1 MKLLRS
7 LMMVAIVLAACAA
20 SSFAQKKE
28 KAQQPVCPLKQA
40 PAFQGFQL
48 GMTLADVKDMLAD
61 TSMYEAKITSYKL
74 GAQAVRL
81 SGAELKDEFAEGVD
95 DVNLTFVDKRLAV
108 IRVSYHSGVW
118 FGAKDFFK
126 QNSEKLGIPEPSTT
140 DTSRDRGGERYKV
153 DCVGFSTTLAYSFG
167 VSPNVTVADAAAHK
181 LVEERA
187 EKNPDGEVKTI
198 GITPPASRRPRP
210 NPPR

>member
-1 MKLLRS
+1 MKILRS
-7 LMMVAIVLAACAA
+7 LAVVAIALAACAA
-20 SSFAQKKE
+20 SSFAQKKT
-28 KAQQPVCPLKQA
+28 QPPACPLKEA
-40 PAFQGFQL
+40 PAFGGFQL

-61 TSMYEAKITSYKL
+61 TSLYEAKISSNKI

-108 IRVSYHSGVW
+108 VRVSYHSGVW

-126 QNSEKLGIPEPSTT
+126 QNSEKLGIPEPSSTS
-140 DTSRDRGGERYKV
+140 TSRERGGERYRV
-153 DCVGFSTTLAYSFG
+153 DCLGFSATLAYSFG
-167 VSPNVTVADAAAHK
+167 VSPNVTIADAEAQR
-181 LVEERA
+181 LVEERR
-187 EKNPDGEVKTI
+187 EKNPDGEVKNIT
-198 GITPPASRRPRP
+198 ITPPTSRRPRG

>member
-1 MKLLRS
+1 MKILRS
-7 LMMVAIVLAACAA
+7 LAVMAVVAAGSASVVLA
-20 SSFAQKKE
+20 QKP
-28 KAQQPVCPLKQA
+28 ACPLKQA

-61 TSMYEAKITSYKL
+61 TSMFEAKISGNKI

-81 SGAELKDEFAEGVD
+81 SGAELKEEFAEGVD

-108 IRVSYHSGVW
+108 VRVSYHSGVW

-126 QNSEKLGIPEPSTT
+126 QNSEKLGIPEPESA
-140 DTSRDRGGERYKV
+140 DSSRDRGGERHRV
-153 DCVGFSTTLAYSFG
+153 DCAGFSATLAYSFG
-167 VSPNVTVADAAAHK
+167 VSPNVTIADAEARK
-181 LVEERA
+181 LVEERS
-187 EKNPDGEVKTI
+187 EKNPDGEVKDI
-198 GITPPASRRPRP
+198 RITPPTTRRPRG

>member
-7 LMMVAIVLAACAA
+7 LALLAIALAACATP
-20 SSFAQKKE
+20 SFAQKKT
-28 KAQQPVCPLKQA
+28 QQPPCPLKQA

-61 TSMYEAKITSYKL
+61 TSMFEAKITSNKI
-74 GAQAVRL
+74 GAQALRL

-153 DCVGFSTTLAYSFG
+153 DCTGFSATLAYSFG
-167 VSPNVTVADAAAHK
+167 VSPNVTIADAAAQK
-181 LVEERA
+181 LVEERR

>member
-7 LMMVAIVLAACAA
+7 LAMVAIVLAACAA
-20 SSFAQKKE
+20 SSFAQKKT
-28 KAQQPVCPLKQA
+28 QQPLCPLKQA

-61 TSMYEAKITSYKL
+61 TSMFEAKISSNKI
-74 GAQAVRL
+74 GAQALRL
-81 SGAELKDEFAEGVD
+81 SGAELKEEFAEGVD

-108 IRVSYHSGVW
+108 VRVSYHSGVW

-153 DCVGFSTTLAYSFG
+153 ACVGFSATLAYSFG
-167 VSPNVTVADAAAHK
+167 VSPNVTVADAEAQR

>member
-1 MKLLRS
+1 MRLLRS
-7 LMMVAIVLAACAA
+7 LAMVAIVLAACAT
-20 SSFAQKKE
+20 SSFAQKKTP
-28 KAQQPVCPLKQA
+28 QPACPLKEA

-61 TSMYEAKITSYKL
+61 TSLYEAKISSNKI

-95 DVNLTFVDKRLAV
+95 DVNLTFVDKGLAV
-108 IRVSYHSGVW
+108 IRVAYHSGVW

-126 QNSEKLGIPEPSTT
+126 QNSEKLGIPEPAAT

-153 DCVGFSTTLAYSFG
+153 DCVGFSATLAYSFG
-167 VSPNVTVADAAAHK
+167 VSPNVTIADAEAQR
-181 LVEERA
+181 LVEERR
-187 EKNPDGEVKTI
+187 EKNPDGEVKEI
-198 GITPPASRRPRP
+198 RITPPPGRRPRP

>member
-7 LMMVAIVLAACAA
+7 LALVAIVLAGCAA
-20 SSFAQKKE
+20 PSFAQKKQS
-28 KAQQPVCPLKQA
+28 QQPACPLKQA
-40 PAFQGFQL
+40 PEFKGFQL
-48 GMTLADVKDMLAD
+48 GMTLADVKGMLAD
-61 TSMYEAKITSYKL
+61 TSMFEAKISSNKI

-95 DVNLTFVDKRLAV
+95 DVNLTFVDKQLAV
-108 IRVSYHSGVW
+108 IRVAYHSGVW

-153 DCVGFSTTLAYSFG
+153 DCTGFSATLAYSFG
-167 VSPNVTVADAAAHK
+167 VSPNVTIADAAAQK

-198 GITPPASRRPRP
+198 GITPPNSRRPRP

>member
-7 LMMVAIVLAACAA
+7 LAVLAIVAAGSAG
-20 SSFAQKKE
+20 SVLAQK
-28 KAQQPVCPLKQA
+28 PTCPLKQA
-40 PAFQGFQL
+40 PGFKGFEL
-48 GMTLADVKDMLAD
+48 GMTLADVKGMLAD
-61 TSMYEAKITSYKL
+61 TSMFEAKISSNKI

-81 SGAELKDEFAEGVD
+81 SGAELKEEFAEGVD

-108 IRVSYHSGVW
+108 IRVAYHSGVW

-126 QNSEKLGIPEPSTT
+126 QNSEKLGIPEPATS

-153 DCVGFSTTLAYSFG
+153 DCMGFSATLAYSFG
-167 VSPNVTVADAAAHK
+167 VSPNVTIADAAARK
-181 LVEERA
+181 LVEERS

-198 GITPPASRRPRP
+198 GITPPNSRRPRP